1 MNEKQAKDFREK
13 IRILERKLGLLK
25 KNNGSINKN
34 TLTLP
39 QCHSLIEIGRAE
51 KISLKNLSKILS
63 IDISTTSRTVESL
76 VKKEYVI
83 RTTSSEDRRSVD
95 IYLSESGKLLF
106 NEIESEMDNYFSEIF
121 SRIPQNEKGNVLI
134 ALDTILK
141 AFNN

>member
-1 MNEKQAKDFREK
+1 MKQQSKDFREK

-39 QCHSLIEIGRAE
+39 QCHSLIEIGRSQ
-51 KISLKNLSKILS
+51 KISLKNLAKILS

-83 RTTSSEDRRSVD
+83 RNTSLEDRRSVD
-95 IYLSESGKLLF
+95 ISLSEKGKLLF
-106 NEIESEMDNYFSEIF
+106 KEIESEMDNYFNDIF
-121 SRIPQNEKGNVLI
+121 SNIPENQRKNVLI
-134 ALDTILK
+134 SLDIILS
-141 AFNN
+141 AFND